1 MIMPLNGY
9 LSSCEER
16 QPIIVSRD
24 VGTKREHRAINKNIC
39 RVSKYKIDGDVIRD
53 TSIRC
58 DYLVM
63 NDDFKEAYLI
73 ELKGSDIEHA
83 LEQLEATANRLQNE
97 LRAYYV
103 KYRIVCSRARTQA
116 IRSNKYKRFQ
126 QKHNRPNEFICRE
139 NQIEESI

>member
-1 MIMPLNGY
+1 MPLNGY

-39 RVSKYKIDGDVIRD
+39 RVTQYKVDGDVTRD

-63 NDDFKEAYLI
+63 NDDLKEAYLI

-83 LEQLEATANRLQNE
+83 LEQLEATAKRFQNE
-97 LRAYYV
+97 LREYFV

-116 IRSNKYKRFQ
+116 IYGSKCKKFK
-126 QKHNRPNEFICRE
+126 QKHSRSGEFVCRE
-139 NQIEESI
+139 NLIEEQI